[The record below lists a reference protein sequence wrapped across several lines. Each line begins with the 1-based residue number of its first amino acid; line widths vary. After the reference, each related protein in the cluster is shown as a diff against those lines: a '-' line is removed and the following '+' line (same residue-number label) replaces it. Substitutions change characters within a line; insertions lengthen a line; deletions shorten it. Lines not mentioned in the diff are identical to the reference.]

1 MGRIVSITLVA
12 VAIISGG
19 GALAASPGAP
29 DLESTSLIVKF
40 ERQAESPI
48 LPEDAV
54 VADAVSTQG
63 AALTGADWSLYSR
76 IGSPASASWLI
87 QHRFPADYLDA
98 LRAEDPDHPEL
109 HLQEYVVLEYAD
121 VGTRLS
127 AEGKLATDKAVRSFR
142 PNSRMGFS
150 ARINDYY
157 VASTGPTQIP
167 QGYQWGLEAIGA
179 MSPWSNPSA
188 QSAWDKATG
197 FGYVTIIDTGI
208 QRSHPDLQENFR
220 AHFSQAFYSGACVG
234 NSQVEVDETGGA
246 YNTCPNSFIG
256 HGTHVAGIIGATA
269 NNTIGVGGACW
280 NCSLII
286 AKTLQNNEASVVNW
300 INGLYHATI
309 RGAQVANLSGGDP
322 TFPLLYWGA
331 DYCSQL
337 APGTYGFCD
346 AIAFARLRE
355 MLFVAATGN
364 EDIPNKTNFPA
375 SEPNVV
381 AVAATNSAGTV
392 WYQGVGNPPGNAETG
407 SSLGKVDFVA
417 PGARVISS
425 FYSGATYN
433 SAVICNDWTGLA
445 AYDECTGTSMAA
457 PHVTASLALVRSI
470 NPLATAASVIS
481 LLSSTGT
488 NVPKPP
494 GVFPA
499 GNYKMPSLLTA
510 VNQAIAN
517 GYTWP
522 AFAMVTN
529 TSQWNR
535 FTTAAPQMARA
546 AIAGTMLPTL
556 IAPVSPVY
564 YVPDPNAPL
573 VSGYAAFPDSTSQ
586 PRAYFKVYTKLKAS
600 QTALK
605 PLYRLS
611 KLQNVGNG
619 RDECGNLMPVPTKPI
634 PVIHTYTTSKT
645 TRNQL
650 MGSGAGQCYKYDGV
664 EGYVAP
670 SNLGGLQ
677 ELFQLYNS
685 TADSYIL
692 VPSSK
697 VSLANGIGYAQNQT
711 SLGWV
716 VPN

>member
-1 MGRIVSITLVA
+1 M
-12 VAIISGG
+12 
-19 GALAASPGAP
+19 
-29 DLESTSLIVKF
+29 
-40 ERQAESPI
+40 
-48 LPEDAV
+48 
-54 VADAVSTQG
+54 
-63 AALTGADWSLYSR
+63 
-76 IGSPASASWLI
+76 
-87 QHRFPADYLDA
+87 
-98 LRAEDPDHPEL
+98 
-109 HLQEYVVLEYAD
+109 HLQEYVILEFAD

-127 AEGKLATDKAVRSFR
+127 AEGKFATDKAIRSFR
-142 PNSRMGFS
+142 PNARMGLS

-157 VASTGPTQIP
+157 VATTGPTQIP

-179 MSPWSNPSA
+179 MSPWSDPTA

-197 FGYVTIIDTGI
+197 FGYVTVIDTGI

-234 NSQVEVDETGGA
+234 NSAVEVDETGGA
-246 YNTCPNSFIG
+246 YNTCPNSAIG
-256 HGTHVAGIIGATA
+256 HGTHVAGIIAATA
-269 NNTIGVGGACW
+269 NNTIGVGGVCW
-280 NCSLII
+280 NCFLII
-286 AKTLQNNEASVVNW
+286 AKAYQNNDALMSNFA
-300 INGLYHATI
+300 NGLNHAII
-309 RGAQVANLSGGDP
+309 RGSQIANLSAGEPFYLSRYSPAYGP
-322 TFPLLYWGA
+322 NIYQ
-331 DYCSQL
+331 CSQL
-337 APGTYGFCD
+337 PTGVDGLCD
-346 AIAFARLRE
+346 AIALARLRE

-364 EDIPNKTNFPA
+364 DDVDYQNDFPS
-375 SEPNVV
+375 SEPGTVV

-392 WYQGVGNPPGNAETG
+392 WYHGVGNPPGNFETG
-407 SSLGKVDFVA
+407 SSLNKVDFVA
-417 PGARVISS
+417 PGARIVST

-433 SAVICNDWTGLA
+433 SLAVCNDWTGLA

-470 NPLATAASVIS
+470 NPLATAASVVS

-488 NVPKPP
+488 NVPKPS

-499 GNYKMPSLLTA
+499 GYYKMPNLLNA
-510 VNQAIAN
+510 VNQAISN

-522 AFAMVTN
+522 AFAMITN
-529 TSQWNR
+529 IGQWNR

-556 IAPVSPVY
+556 IAPLSPVY
-564 YVPDPNAPL
+564 YIPDPNAPL
-573 VSGYAAFPDSTSQ
+573 VSGYTAFPDSTAQ

-600 QTALK
+600 QTTLK

-611 KLQNVGNG
+611 KLQNVGTG
-619 RDECGNLMPVPTKPI
+619 RDECGNLMPVPTKAI
-634 PVIHTYTTSKT
+634 PVIHTYTTNKT

-650 MGSGAGQCYKYDGV
+650 LGSGPGQCYKYDGI

-677 ELFQLYNS
+677 ELFQLYNP

-697 VSLANGIGYAQNQT
+697 VSLATGLGYTQQQT

>member
-1 MGRIVSITLVA
+1 
-12 VAIISGG
+12 
-19 GALAASPGAP
+19 
-29 DLESTSLIVKF
+29 
-40 ERQAESPI
+40 
-48 LPEDAV
+48 
-54 VADAVSTQG
+54 
-63 AALTGADWSLYSR
+63 
-76 IGSPASASWLI
+76 
-87 QHRFPADYLDA
+87 
-98 LRAEDPDHPEL
+98 
-109 HLQEYVVLEYAD
+109 
-121 VGTRLS
+121 
-127 AEGKLATDKAVRSFR
+127 
-142 PNSRMGFS
+142 
-150 ARINDYY
+150 
-157 VASTGPTQIP
+157 
-167 QGYQWGLEAIGA
+167 

-188 QSAWDKATG
+188 QSAWNKATG
-197 FGYVTIIDTGI
+197 FGYVTVIDTGI

-246 YNTCPNSFIG
+246 YNTCPNSAIG

-269 NNTIGVGGACW
+269 NNTIGVGGVCW
-280 NCSLII
+280 NCSLIV
-286 AKTLQNNEASVVNW
+286 AKAYQNNQGLMGNFA
-300 INGLYHATI
+300 NGLYHAII
-309 RGAQVANLSGGDP
+309 RGSQVANLSGGLP
-322 TFPLLYWGA
+322 YYLNQYVPAYGSNI
-331 DYCSQL
+331 YQCSQL
-337 APGTYGFCD
+337 PAGVDGFCD
-346 AIAFARLRE
+346 AITLARLRE

-364 EDIPNKTNFPA
+364 ADVDNQVDFPA
-375 SEPNVV
+375 SEPNTVV

-392 WYQGVGNPPGNAETG
+392 WYHGAGNPLGNSETG
-407 SSLGKVDFVA
+407 SSLQKVDFVA
-417 PGARVISS
+417 PGARVVSS

-457 PHVTASLALVRSI
+457 PHVSASLALVRSI

-494 GVFPA
+494 GVFPV

-600 QTALK
+600 QTTLK

-677 ELFQLYNS
+677 ELFQLYNP

>member
-1 MGRIVSITLVA
+1 LPSRLSQGW
-12 VAIISGG
+12 

-29 DLESTSLIVKF
+29 DLESTSLIVKL
-40 ERQAESPI
+40 ERRAESPI

-54 VADAVSTQG
+54 DVVTDAVSTQG
-63 AALTGADWSLYSR
+63 AALTGADWSLYLR
-76 IGSPASASWLI
+76 IGSPASANWLI
-87 QHRFPADYLDA
+87 QHRLPTDYLDT

-188 QSAWDKATG
+188 QSAWNKATG
-197 FGYVTIIDTGI
+197 FGYVTVIDTGI

-246 YNTCPNSFIG
+246 YNTCPNSAIG

-269 NNTIGVGGACW
+269 NNTIGVGGVCW
-280 NCSLII
+280 NCSLIV
-286 AKTLQNNEASVVNW
+286 AKAYQNNQGLMGNFA
-300 INGLYHATI
+300 NGLYHAII
-309 RGAQVANLSGGDP
+309 RGSQVANLSGGLP
-322 TFPLLYWGA
+322 YYLNQYVPAYGSNI
-331 DYCSQL
+331 YQCSQL
-337 APGTYGFCD
+337 PAGVDGFCD
-346 AIAFARLRE
+346 AITLARLRE

-364 EDIPNKTNFPA
+364 ADVDNQVDFPA
-375 SEPNVV
+375 SEPNTVV

-392 WYQGVGNPPGNAETG
+392 WYHGAGNPLGNSETG
-407 SSLGKVDFVA
+407 SSLQKVDFVA
-417 PGARVISS
+417 PGARVVSS

-457 PHVTASLALVRSI
+457 PHVSASLALVRSI

-494 GVFPA
+494 GVFPV

-600 QTALK
+600 QTTLK

-677 ELFQLYNS
+677 ELFQLYNP